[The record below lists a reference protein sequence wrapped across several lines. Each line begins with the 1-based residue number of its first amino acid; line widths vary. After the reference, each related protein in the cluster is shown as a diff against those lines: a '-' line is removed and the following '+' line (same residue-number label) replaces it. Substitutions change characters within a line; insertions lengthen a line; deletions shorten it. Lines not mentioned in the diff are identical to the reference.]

1 MKCLCCGKPITNSA
15 TNVEKEWCWHKKC
28 VKRFFQTD
36 ELPIL
41 DITKEQLEILAN
53 ETVNEGLTVPGVQ
66 KKLSLHLSTDLNARL
81 TIVDYPTGYILKPQ
95 TEEFDNM
102 PEFEDL
108 AMRLAEI
115 MGIQTVPHALI
126 KMNDEY
132 AYITKEQLE
141 ILANEIVNE
150 GLTVPG
156 VQKKLS
162 LHLSTDLNARLTI
175 VDYPTGY
182 ILKPQTEEFDN
193 MPEFEDLA
201 MRLAEIMGI
210 QTVPHALI
218 KMNDEYAYITKRID
232 REISEKETKLYAMED
247 FCQLSYRLTQDKYK
261 CSYEQC
267 GRIIKK
273 CSATPG
279 LDLSELFLRV
289 VGSFVMGNSDM
300 HLKNFSLKET
310 EPGSRNFQLSKAY
323 DMLPVN
329 VIMPEDKEQLALTI
343 NGKKRNI
350 HKKEFR
356 ILAESCGIPL
366 NSAER
371 MMKKVCSLKAKLFTQ
386 IEESCLSAEQKEQME
401 ELISKRLDILS

>member
-1 MKCLCCGKPITNSA
+1 
-15 TNVEKEWCWHKKC
+15 
-28 VKRFFQTD
+28 
-36 ELPIL
+36 
-41 DITKEQLEILAN
+41 
-53 ETVNEGLTVPGVQ
+53 
-66 KKLSLHLSTDLNARL
+66 
-81 TIVDYPTGYILKPQ
+81 
-95 TEEFDNM
+95 
-102 PEFEDL
+102 
-108 AMRLAEI
+108 MRKN
-115 MGIQTVPHALI
+115 H
-126 KMNDEY
+126 
-132 AYITKEQLE
+132 
-141 ILANEIVNE
+141 
-150 GLTVPG
+150 
-156 VQKKLS
+156 
-162 LHLSTDLNARLTI
+162 
-175 VDYPTGY
+175 
-182 ILKPQTEEFDN
+182 
-193 MPEFEDLA
+193 
-201 MRLAEIMGI
+201 
-210 QTVPHALI
+210 
-218 KMNDEYAYITKRID
+218 
-232 REISEKETKLYAMED
+232 
-247 FCQLSYRLTQDKYK
+247 
-261 CSYEQC
+261 
-267 GRIIKK
+267 KK

-401 ELISKRLDILS
+401 ELISKRFDILS

>member
-41 DITKEQLEILAN
+41 D
-53 ETVNEGLTVPGVQ
+53 
-66 KKLSLHLSTDLNARL
+66 
-81 TIVDYPTGYILKPQ
+81 
-95 TEEFDNM
+95 
-102 PEFEDL
+102 
-108 AMRLAEI
+108 
-115 MGIQTVPHALI
+115 
-126 KMNDEY
+126 
-132 AYITKEQLE
+132 ITKEQLE

-261 CSYEQC
+261 GSYEQC

-273 CSATPG
+273 CPVRAVSACCWI
-279 LDLSELFLRV
+279 FR
-289 VGSFVMGNSDM
+289 
-300 HLKNFSLKET
+300 
-310 EPGSRNFQLSKAY
+310 Y
-323 DMLPVN
+323 
-329 VIMPEDKEQLALTI
+329 
-343 NGKKRNI
+343 GK
-350 HKKEFR
+350 FR
-356 ILAESCGIPL
+356 YAFE
-366 NSAER
+366 
-371 MMKKVCSLKAKLFTQ
+371 KLFAKGNGAWQ
-386 IEESCLSAEQKEQME
+386 QKFPIIKSIRYASC
-401 ELISKRLDILS
+401 